1 MPLPSLLNRGQVLRL
16 PLMLIKRIMKKNL
29 LQKNI
34 SFNLS
39 RKLAEI
45 SGQSIVEYSLLIG
58 IVIAVGVVLS
68 PMVKRGTQ
76 GMVKIVADEVGIQN
90 QAEHQGDGGLISS
103 DTKVDLDQAQTKDEW
118 RSGTIH
124 SVSTNYD
131 EQTTTE
137 TISHSDLGKRDQ

>member
-1 MPLPSLLNRGQVLRL
+1 MP
-16 PLMLIKRIMKKNL
+16 IKRIMKKNL

-34 SFNLS
+34 SFKLS
-39 RKLAEI
+39 RKFAGI

-76 GMVKIVADEVGIQN
+76 GMVKIVADEIGNQS

-103 DTKVDLDQAQTKDEW
+103 QTRVDLDQAQIKDEW
-118 RSGTIH
+118 RSGTVH

>member
-1 MPLPSLLNRGQVLRL
+1 MP
-16 PLMLIKRIMKKNL
+16 IKRIMKKNL
-29 LQKNI
+29 LQKNR
-34 SFNLS
+34 SFNLF
-39 RKLAEI
+39 RKFAQI

-103 DTKVDLDQAQTKDEW
+103 QTRVDLDQAQTKDEW
-118 RSGTIH
+118 RSGTVH